1 MKKALSLFIVILLS
15 VGCLAACD
23 EGVTHLG
30 HEYEYI
36 PYEHGHFKQY
46 TCGCQSPD
54 ILEEHYDRDSDLI
67 CDACGHVVSNP
78 SCGDIKWQSSETH
91 HWWLPEPEGEVG
103 IDVVYGYGEHED
115 KDVDFFCDICGYN
128 IYPLIPPDNFFLR
141 DQSGYEWLNEI
152 TAEDVKEI
160 KMISG
165 GGGPLPP
172 VSFTYISSSTDR
184 SVIANIFESYY
195 SLNSIP
201 VSEEETQ
208 IPDGGYFVVQFML
221 NDGTVRKIH
230 FINGEYYCNS
240 NGNYFDIAV
249 LPVFR
254 DGTNFVN
261 SYGFEE
267 WDKHCRIHLM
277 DGSLVCELPLSEF
290 EFIKVT
296 DDICLNDVAPTHYI
310 EMRGEKIYFIS
321 EYYFYIGDDRSVY
334 YQLVG
339 KNLEELM
346 YDYTPLP
353 D

>member
-1 MKKALSLFIVILLS
+1 MKGCEIMKKALLLFATII
-15 VGCLAACD
+15 LAAICFASCYT
-23 EGVTHLG
+23 GVPHLR
-30 HEYEYI
+30 HVYSYI
-36 PYEHGHFKQY
+36 PYEQGHFKQY
-46 TCGCQSPD
+46 TCGCPSPD
-54 ILEEHYDRDSDLI
+54 ILEEHYDRDSDLV
-67 CDACGHVVSNP
+67 CDACG
-78 SCGDIKWQSSETH
+78 
-91 HWWLPEPEGEVG
+91 
-103 IDVVYGYGEHED
+103 Y
-115 KDVDFFCDICGYN
+115 
-128 IYPLIPPDNFFLR
+128 IYTLIPPDNFFLR

-208 IPDGGYFVVQFML
+208 IPDGGYFVVQFIL

-290 EFIKVT
+290 EFIEVT

-353 D
+353 E

>member
-1 MKKALSLFIVILLS
+1 MKKALLLIAIVLA
-15 VGCLAACD
+15 VACLASCD

-30 HEYEYI
+30 CEYEYI
-36 PYEHGHFKQY
+36 PYEQGHFKQY
-46 TCGCQSPD
+46 TCGCPSPD
-54 ILEEHYDRDSDLI
+54 ILEEHYDRDSDLV
-67 CDACGHVVSNP
+67 CDACG
-78 SCGDIKWQSSETH
+78 
-91 HWWLPEPEGEVG
+91 
-103 IDVVYGYGEHED
+103 Y
-115 KDVDFFCDICGYN
+115 
-128 IYPLIPPDNFFLR
+128 IYTLIPPDNFFLR

-240 NGNYFDIAV
+240 NGDYFDIAV

-290 EFIKVT
+290 EFIEVT

-321 EYYFYIGDDRSVY
+321 EYYFYIGDDKSVY

-346 YDYTPLP
+346 YDYTLLP
-353 D
+353 E

>member
-1 MKKALSLFIVILLS
+1 MKKALLLFATII
-15 VGCLAACD
+15 LAAICFASCYT
-23 EGVTHLG
+23 GVPHLR
-30 HEYEYI
+30 HVYSYI
-36 PYEHGHFKQY
+36 PYEQGHFKQY
-46 TCGCQSPD
+46 TCGCPSPD
-54 ILEEHYDRDSDLI
+54 ILEEHYDRDSDLV
-67 CDACGHVVSNP
+67 CDACG
-78 SCGDIKWQSSETH
+78 
-91 HWWLPEPEGEVG
+91 
-103 IDVVYGYGEHED
+103 Y
-115 KDVDFFCDICGYN
+115 
-128 IYPLIPPDNFFLR
+128 IYTLIPPDNFFLR

-240 NGNYFDIAV
+240 NGNYFDIAI

-290 EFIKVT
+290 EFIEVT

>member
-1 MKKALSLFIVILLS
+1 
-15 VGCLAACD
+15 
-23 EGVTHLG
+23 
-30 HEYEYI
+30 
-36 PYEHGHFKQY
+36 
-46 TCGCQSPD
+46 
-54 ILEEHYDRDSDLI
+54 
-67 CDACGHVVSNP
+67 
-78 SCGDIKWQSSETH
+78 
-91 HWWLPEPEGEVG
+91 
-103 IDVVYGYGEHED
+103 
-115 KDVDFFCDICGYN
+115 
-128 IYPLIPPDNFFLR
+128 
-141 DQSGYEWLNEI
+141 
-152 TAEDVKEI
+152 
-160 KMISG
+160 MISG

-172 VSFTYISSSTDR
+172 VSFTYISSSTDK
-184 SVIANIFESYY
+184 SVIANTFESYY

-290 EFIKVT
+290 EFIEVT

-339 KNLEELM
+339 KNLEELI
-346 YDYTPLP
+346 YEYTVLP

>member
-1 MKKALSLFIVILLS
+1 MKKALLLIAIVLA
-15 VGCLAACD
+15 VACLASCD

-30 HEYEYI
+30 CEYEYI
-36 PYEHGHFKQY
+36 PYEQGHFKQY
-46 TCGCQSPD
+46 TCGCPSPD
-54 ILEEHYDRDSDLI
+54 ILEEHYDRDSDLV
-67 CDACGHVVSNP
+67 CDACG
-78 SCGDIKWQSSETH
+78 
-91 HWWLPEPEGEVG
+91 
-103 IDVVYGYGEHED
+103 Y
-115 KDVDFFCDICGYN
+115 
-128 IYPLIPPDNFFLR
+128 IYTLIPPDNFFLR

-195 SLNSIP
+195 YLNSIP

-240 NGNYFDIAV
+240 NGDYFDIAV

>member
-1 MKKALSLFIVILLS
+1 MKKALLLIAIVLA
-15 VGCLAACD
+15 VACLASCD

-30 HEYEYI
+30 CEYEYI
-36 PYEHGHFKQY
+36 PYEQGHFKQY
-46 TCGCQSPD
+46 TCGCPSPD
-54 ILEEHYDRDSDLI
+54 ILEEHYDRDSDLV
-67 CDACGHVVSNP
+67 CDACG
-78 SCGDIKWQSSETH
+78 
-91 HWWLPEPEGEVG
+91 
-103 IDVVYGYGEHED
+103 Y
-115 KDVDFFCDICGYN
+115 
-128 IYPLIPPDNFFLR
+128 IYTLIPPDNFFLR

-195 SLNSIP
+195 YLNSIP

-346 YDYTPLP
+346 YDYTLLP
-353 D
+353 E

>member
-1 MKKALSLFIVILLS
+1 MKKALLLFATII
-15 VGCLAACD
+15 LAAICFASCYT
-23 EGVTHLG
+23 GVPHLR
-30 HEYEYI
+30 HVYSYI
-36 PYEHGHFKQY
+36 PYEQGHFKQY
-46 TCGCQSPD
+46 TCGCPSPD
-54 ILEEHYDRDSDLI
+54 ILEEHYDRDSDLV
-67 CDACGHVVSNP
+67 CDACG
-78 SCGDIKWQSSETH
+78 
-91 HWWLPEPEGEVG
+91 
-103 IDVVYGYGEHED
+103 Y
-115 KDVDFFCDICGYN
+115 
-128 IYPLIPPDNFFLR
+128 IYTLIPPDNFFLR

-208 IPDGGYFVVQFML
+208 IPDGGYFVVQFIL

-290 EFIKVT
+290 EFIEVT

-353 D
+353 E

>member
-1 MKKALSLFIVILLS
+1 MKKALSLFIAILLS

-30 HEYEYI
+30 HKYEYI

-67 CDACGHVVSNP
+67 CDACG
-78 SCGDIKWQSSETH
+78 
-91 HWWLPEPEGEVG
+91 
-103 IDVVYGYGEHED
+103 Y
-115 KDVDFFCDICGYN
+115 

-290 EFIKVT
+290 EFIEVT

-339 KNLEELM
+339 KNLEELI
-346 YDYTPLP
+346 YDYTPFT

>member
-1 MKKALSLFIVILLS
+1 MKKALLLIAIVLA
-15 VGCLAACD
+15 VACLASCD

-30 HEYEYI
+30 CEYEYI
-36 PYEHGHFKQY
+36 PYEQGHFKQY
-46 TCGCQSPD
+46 TCGCPSPD
-54 ILEEHYDRDSDLI
+54 ILEEHYDRDSDLV
-67 CDACGHVVSNP
+67 CDACG
-78 SCGDIKWQSSETH
+78 
-91 HWWLPEPEGEVG
+91 
-103 IDVVYGYGEHED
+103 Y
-115 KDVDFFCDICGYN
+115 
-128 IYPLIPPDNFFLR
+128 IYTLIPPDNFFLR

-195 SLNSIP
+195 YLNSIP

-240 NGNYFDIAV
+240 NGDYFDIAV

-334 YQLVG
+334 YDLVG